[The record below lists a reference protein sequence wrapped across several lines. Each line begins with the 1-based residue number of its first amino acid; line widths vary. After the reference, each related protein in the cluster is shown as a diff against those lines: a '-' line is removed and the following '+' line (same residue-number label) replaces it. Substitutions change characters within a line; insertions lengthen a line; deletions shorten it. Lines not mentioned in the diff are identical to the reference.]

1 MVDIFLGKFAGR
13 PAVIPLTFVCSYQ
26 GHVSAALVLGG
37 VDVTGPG
44 LFTVYPHGS
53 TDKLPFVTMGSG
65 SLAAMAVF
73 ESEYK
78 ADLSREE
85 AIELVINGI
94 RAGVFNDLGSGS
106 NVDYTVIEKV
116 GDEVKVHQERNFGV
130 TSKEN
135 DVMRLREPLK
145 LPKTYGHFPPGT
157 AEVVEEKVETF

>member
-1 MVDIFLGKFAGR
+1 MTIVTVWLR
-13 PAVIPLTFVCSYQ
+13 SYQ

-65 SLAAMAVF
+65 SLAAMALF
-73 ESEYK
+73 ESQYK
-78 ADLSREE
+78 ADLTKEE
-85 AIELVINGI
+85 AIQLVITGI

-116 GDEVKVHQERNFGV
+116 GDNIQVHQERNFGE
-130 TSKEN
+130 TSVQN
-135 DVMRLREPLK
+135 DVKKLREPLK